1 MKRCK
6 AEDGAAAVEVAILSL
21 VMVPILLYSIF
32 FFDLALMGVRALEAA
47 RYAAWE
53 FTRVDASA
61 GISSLDK
68 SVIQKEIE
76 ARWGDDMNGA
86 TSSDSSFNNHPGIFN
101 EKITGLTVTELDSSY
116 GGNSSSA
123 KISITERTPY
133 LTNAVAEPQ
142 NENKPD
148 GDISEAGNGVS
159 LLQNIVNKFSNVVN
173 KGAKWVYGTWLQ
185 MNVQGYVEIDFST
198 KLKFNKSAPIYK
210 GESLMIGDMPVVSG
224 KQKLLVDVW
233 DLKDGRDADY
243 LQGKA
248 LSGDGGA
255 GEKYYNQVNK
265 LVFGGVKGQL
275 DALLGKAGDVIKKIL
290 NALDIRNPFEPVV
303 RSYAM
308 TGVSG
313 TACKNAESCV
323 EFGAGRVDPVK
334 EGAALQKFY
343 TNVFKDTYDK
353 KNSPYYNVYKRN
365 GKGYY
370 MGCDKPQI
378 DDRQDCWQN

>member
-1 MKRCK
+1 MKAYRK
-6 AEDGAAAVEVAILSL
+6 EEGAAAVEVAILSL
-21 VMVPILLYSIF
+21 VMVPIVLYSIF
-32 FFDLALMGVRALEAA
+32 FFDLALMGLRALEAA

-53 FTRVDASA
+53 FTRVDASE

-68 SVIQKEIE
+68 TIIQTEIE
-76 ARWGDDMNGA
+76 ARWGDDMNSA
-86 TSSDSSFNNHPGIFN
+86 TSSDSSFNRHPGIFN

-123 KISITERTPY
+123 KISITERSPY
-133 LTNAVAEPQ
+133 LTNAAAEPQ
-142 NENKPD
+142 SENKPD

-159 LLQNIVNKFSNVVN
+159 LLQDIVNKFSSVVN
-173 KGAKWVYGTWLQ
+173 KGASWVYGTWLQ

-198 KLKFNKSAPIYK
+198 KLKFNRSAPIYK
-210 GESLMIGDMPVVSG
+210 GESLMIGDMPVISG
-224 KQKLLVDVW
+224 KQKLLIDAW

-265 LVFGGVKGQL
+265 LVFGGIKGQL
-275 DALLGKAGDVIKKIL
+275 DALLGGVGDVIKNIL
-290 NALDIRNPFEPVV
+290 NALDIRNPFEPAV
-303 RSYAM
+303 RSYAL

-313 TACKNAESCV
+313 SSCKNAESCV
-323 EFGAGRVDPVK
+323 EFGDGRVNPLGNA
-334 EGAALQKFY
+334 EQKFY
-343 TNVFKDTYDK
+343 TNVFKDTYN
-353 KNSPYYNVYKRN
+353 KNDSPYYNVYKRN